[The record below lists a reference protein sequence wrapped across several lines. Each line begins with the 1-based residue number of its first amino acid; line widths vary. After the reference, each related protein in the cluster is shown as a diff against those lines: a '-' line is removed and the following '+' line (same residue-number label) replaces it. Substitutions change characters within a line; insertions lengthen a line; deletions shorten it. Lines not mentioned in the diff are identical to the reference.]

1 MTTSPPPQPSTS
13 LHSPV
18 IGKRVMPRYA
28 GARTIMAM
36 CLREISSQNSGF
48 AGGYLWSLIMP
59 VITIIALVMVFSA
72 ISRTPPVGHDFAIF
86 YATGMLP
93 FTMFRNMSSKMEWSI
108 QRARNLLNFP
118 RVTFFDVFLASFL
131 VTFVTQILITVIIM
145 ATILFLFD
153 TDTTFSLIGNA
164 EVYLSAAF
172 LGTGVGLTNLAI
184 KTKFPLWEFIWSFAT
199 RPLLFISGIIILVE
213 SLPRPYSDWLMLNP
227 LVHITGRLREVTYVD
242 YNGSYASLLYS
253 NQIALVLNF
262 VGLFGVFL
270 FSREILDR

>member
-1 MTTSPPPQPSTS
+1 
-13 LHSPV
+13 
-18 IGKRVMPRYA
+18 MPRYA

-59 VITIIALVMVFSA
+59 VISIIALVLVFSA
-72 ISRTPPVGHDFAIF
+72 ISRTPPIGHDFAIF
-86 YATGMLP
+86 YATGVLP
-93 FTMFRNMSSKMEWSI
+93 FTMFRNMSSKMEWSV

-131 VTFVTQILITVIIM
+131 VTFGTQIIITVIIM
-145 ATILFLFD
+145 AAILGMYD
-153 TDTTFSLIGNA
+153 TDTTFDLFGSA
-164 EVYLSAAF
+164 EVYLTAAF

-227 LVHITGRLREVTYVD
+227 LVHITGRMRDLTYVD
-242 YNGSYASLLYS
+242 YNGAYASLFYA

-262 VGLFGVFL
+262 VGLFAIFL
-270 FSREILDR
+270 FSREILDQ